1 MKGRITCPKCG
12 QHITAEINKKV
23 SSFTINCPKCNHHFR
38 VKTSQINC
46 SDIPA
51 DSPVDVEA
59 DCDWEEHGEP
69 RKTIL
74 SSIKPRTDKPMIA
87 SLLLISIF
95 IIAIVS
101 AFFPTLY
108 LQAPV
113 QVAELSGVNGGLT
126 ITLDNESLVDADY
139 ISLSIN
145 QENIVFERNNNSFHA
160 SSLNLGEHVLS
171 ITYSTTNT
179 TTTKDVYIL
188 PFDLSSHTIK
198 IIDTTPLTIENNS
211 YELEWLSSILIILAA
226 ITLIGAI
233 MCWKRIYS
241 DVAVIS
247 SLVGICTIG
256 IYFSGLILGIIAIW
270 LILKSRDEFDDG
282 KKGKSF

>member
-1 MKGRITCPKCG
+1 
-12 QHITAEINKKV
+12 
-23 SSFTINCPKCNHHFR
+23 

-46 SDIPA
+46 SNIPA

-95 IIAIVS
+95 IIAIAS
-101 AFFPTLY
+101 AFFPTFY

-113 QVAELSGVNGGLT
+113 QVAELTGVNGGLT

-171 ITYSTTNT
+171 ITYSTTDT
-179 TTTKDVYIL
+179 TTTKEVYIL

-198 IIDTTPLTIENNS
+198 IIDTTPLTIENDS

-233 MCWKRIYS
+233 MCWKRKYS

>member
-1 MKGRITCPKCG
+1 MKGRISCPKCG
-12 QHITAEINKKV
+12 QHITAEINREV
-23 SSFTINCPKCNHHFR
+23 SSFAINCPECNHHFK

-46 SDIPA
+46 SNIPP
-51 DSPVDVEA
+51 DSPIDAEA

-87 SLLLISIF
+87 SLILISIV
-95 IIAIVS
+95 IIAVVS

-113 QVAELSGVNGGLT
+113 QVASLSGVEGGLT
-126 ITLDNESLVDADY
+126 VILDNESVVDADY
-139 ISLSIN
+139 ILLSIN
-145 QENIVFERNNNSFHA
+145 QENAIFKKNNDSFHA
-160 SSLNLGEHVLS
+160 SSLTLGEHVLS
-171 ITYSTTNT
+171 ITYSTTNA

-188 PFDLSSHTIK
+188 PFDLSSHSIK
-198 IIDTTPLTIENNS
+198 IIDTTPLTIENDS
-211 YELEWLSSILIILAA
+211 YELGWLSIILIILAA
-226 ITLIGAI
+226 ITLIGAV
-233 MCWKRIYS
+233 MCWKRKHS

-247 SLVGICTIG
+247 SIVGICTIG

>member
-23 SSFTINCPKCNHHFR
+23 PSFTINCPKCNHHFR

-46 SDIPA
+46 SNIPA

-87 SLLLISIF
+87 SLLLISIV
-95 IIAIVS
+95 IIAIAS

-139 ISLSIN
+139 ISLNIN
-145 QENIVFERNNNSFHA
+145 QENILFERKNNSFHA

-171 ITYSTTNT
+171 ITYSTTDT
-179 TTTKDVYIL
+179 TTTKEVYIL

-198 IIDTTPLTIENNS
+198 IIDTTPLTIENDS

-233 MCWKRIYS
+233 MCWKRKYS

-256 IYFSGLILGIIAIW
+256 IYFSGLILGVIAIW
-270 LILKSRDEFDDG
+270 LILNSRDEFDDG

>member
-23 SSFTINCPKCNHHFR
+23 PSFTINCPKCNHHFR

-46 SDIPA
+46 SNIPA

-87 SLLLISIF
+87 SLLLISIV
-95 IIAIVS
+95 IIAIAS

-139 ISLSIN
+139 ISLNIN
-145 QENIVFERNNNSFHA
+145 QENILFERKNNSFHA

-171 ITYSTTNT
+171 ITYSTTDT
-179 TTTKDVYIL
+179 TTTKEVYIL

-198 IIDTTPLTIENNS
+198 IIDTTPLTIENDS

-233 MCWKRIYS
+233 MCWKRKYS

-256 IYFSGLILGIIAIW
+256 IYFSGLILGVIAIW